1 MRAGK
6 LVAGISCVWIL
17 ASGCSM
23 CQHPSYDCGPVWTQ
37 NGCAN
42 CDPDY
47 RAGSVLNRR
56 AQGDMAVE
64 AAPDAKEAP
73 APAVKPVPPA
83 AQPARITAQPSDG
96 LEPPRRTATAAQPGR
111 EMVVRTPVENE
122 TRHAPPEDAILPD
135 APLPDHL
142 SPGTVAAPPGTKD
155 GATRVLSI
163 TDHRLDELQRNSK
176 PLAIENKT
184 PQQTAKTPSADLG
197 GWRPVAAQQAPADR

>member
-37 NGCAN
+37 DGRTN

-47 RAGSVLNRR
+47 RAGSILNRR

-64 AAPDAKEAP
+64 AAPAAKESP
-73 APAVKPVPPA
+73 APAVRPVPPA
-83 AQPARITAQPSDG
+83 AQPARVTVQPSDG
-96 LEPPRRTATAAQPGR
+96 LEPPRRATAAAKPAR
-111 EMVVRTPVENE
+111 EIVLRTPVENE
-122 TRHAPPEDAILPD
+122 ATHAPPGDAILPD
-135 APLPDHL
+135 APLPDRL
-142 SPGTVAAPPGTKD
+142 PPGTVAAPPGTKE
-155 GATRVLSI
+155 GAMRILSI

-176 PLAIENKT
+176 SLANENKT
-184 PQQTAKTPSADLG
+184 PPQTAEEPSADIG
-197 GWRPVAAQQAPADR
+197 GWRPVAATK